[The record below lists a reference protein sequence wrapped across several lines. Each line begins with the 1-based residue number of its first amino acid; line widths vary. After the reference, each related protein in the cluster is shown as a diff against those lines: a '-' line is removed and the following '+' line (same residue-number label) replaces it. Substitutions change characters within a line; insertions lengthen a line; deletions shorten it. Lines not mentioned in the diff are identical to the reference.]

1 MFWTVCHCKSSEKR
15 SYNAVKRI
23 QRSQLRSRAS
33 NVHFHP
39 PQPPTLNAATAPC
52 QIVESACGGP
62 LLCDTS
68 MRTTITVIFR
78 VPSASCGRPVNDQA
92 SGTSQHDL
100 TSRQS
105 HRRLHTSPTPSAACR
120 RVRTSV
126 GNIDEPTRWSRAYH
140 MLAAAAT
147 GGGDEHLDMRRG
159 GLKRGH
165 GAAFGNNSPEKRGCT
180 RHVTECKARN
190 RPHPCHTV
198 GARLAWVCPFN
209 TRTWH
214 RAQ

>member
-68 MRTTITVIFR
+68 MCTTITVIFR

-140 MLAAAAT
+140 VLAAAAT

-165 GAAFGNNSPEKRGCT
+165 GPLLAIFHQKNAAALATSPS
-180 RHVTECKARN
+180 APAQN
-190 RPHPCHTV
+190 RPHLCHTV
-198 GARLAWVCPFN
+198 DILLRCFP
-209 TRTWH
+209 H
-214 RAQ
+214 PQ